1 MFFFLFFFS
10 SFCYFSS
17 RSTRVTRNEKR
28 ERERERN
35 KNLDPKGSVW
45 SSCKIYVYL
54 YIGSTDYTI
63 FYRRMCYYSIWKITF
78 ISGMIFIPD
87 NTRLTFNR
95 FPEYLST
102 GIPSITESTTAI
114 FSTAVENN
122 YYFYDAL
129 TRGEGGKNNIYTCT
143 F

>member
-1 MFFFLFFFS
+1 MFFFLFFFPL
-10 SFCYFSS
+10 FATLAAEV
-17 RSTRVTRNEKR
+17 RALR
-28 ERERERN
+28 ETRERERN

-129 TRGEGGKNNIYTCT
+129 TRGEGEKNNIYTCT